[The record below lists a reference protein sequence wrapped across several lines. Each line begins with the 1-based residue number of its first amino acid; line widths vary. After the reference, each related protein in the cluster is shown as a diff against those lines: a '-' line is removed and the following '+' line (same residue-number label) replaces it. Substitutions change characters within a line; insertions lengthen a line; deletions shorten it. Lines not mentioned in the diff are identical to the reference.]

1 MNPEIGLRVLKKLEL
16 SEKIEPTLENLQMIY
31 LQWCRN
37 VPFDNFW
44 KRLHLNNNRFSE
56 QKQINANVF
65 FDIWLTHGLGGTCW
79 VTSNALFHLLK
90 FLGYNIHFITG
101 SMGDIEGTNHGSII
115 VLLNKKQYMVDT
127 SMLNEEPISLKEKKN
142 SSHSLHPI
150 NILLSGGEMSLLFEL
165 CNSKNKMTWTIT
177 SNEVGFDKIEH
188 LNQISMIT
196 SLFNDC
202 VYIRKNSKDAIYSI
216 IGNTFYIK
224 TADKTAQEV
233 LGNKEIEKKLK
244 EVMGFSEEIVEHI
257 SKTYLFA
264 IPEQSALLELTKL

>member
-1 MNPEIGLRVLKKLEL
+1 MTPETQITLNPEIGLRVLKKLEL

-127 SMLNEEPISLKEKKN
+127 SMLNEEPISLKEKK
-142 SSHSLHPI
+142 
-150 NILLSGGEMSLLFEL
+150 
-165 CNSKNKMTWTIT
+165 K
-177 SNEVGFDKIEH
+177 
-188 LNQISMIT
+188 Q
-196 SLFNDC
+196 
-202 VYIRKNSKDAIYSI
+202 
-216 IGNTFYIK
+216 
-224 TADKTAQEV
+224 
-233 LGNKEIEKKLK
+233 
-244 EVMGFSEEIVEHI
+244 FS
-257 SKTYLFA
+257 
-264 IPEQSALLELTKL
+264 